1 MVTVVVVLN
10 TLIALINFYIAWR
23 IWKLRRVVAN
33 AAKGILAAERST
45 YKVLHGAPNAISK
58 GQTGVSAVR
67 SRYQLLELQL
77 KQLQQILG
85 LLSLVGKVWQGRS
98 KLARQPKSPKKVSK
112 LSVKLRNK

>member
-10 TLIALINFYIAWR
+10 TFIALINFYIAWR
-23 IWKLRRVVAN
+23 VWKIRRVVAG
-33 AAKGILAAERST
+33 AAKAILAAERST

-67 SRYQLLELQL
+67 SRYQQLELQI
-77 KQLQQILG
+77 QQVQQIVA

-98 KLARQPKSPKKVSK
+98 KLARQPKSQKKVSK
-112 LSVKLRNK
+112 LSVKLRHK